1 MRRRGPVSL
10 RDRLRYRFDSTLAR
24 STGRML
30 GWLALSCVGLVVPV
44 SAVLVWTDPGSPA
57 SLSDRLIAVG
67 RVSAETLRLGAVTGA
82 PLRML
87 LSVLLGLVA
96 LLYVSTLI
104 GLITTGLGDRLVELR
119 RGRSTVVESGHQV
132 VLGWSEQVFTVVG
145 ELVAARAH
153 HRGGAVVVLADRDK
167 AEMEE
172 ALAAALGPTGPIRL
186 ICRSGPTTDPA
197 TLRMVS
203 PATAVA
209 VLVLP
214 DGDEG
219 VRPGLRSGVG
229 EFGVVRAGSE
239 PGDTGGPREARA
251 SEDVRDTETVR
262 TLLALRA
269 VLGEGAEV
277 GAAGVAESVVV
288 AGTAGTAGA
297 AGTAEASGHGG
308 PWPEHAVGRGSTEG
322 RVPGARRETG
332 TEAEPESEA
341 VEGAGRGPGGEPGA
355 GPGGEPEAAGRAE
368 QPPGE
373 AEPASDAPSGPG
385 SGPDGGAVR
394 RPGPAVV
401 ASVCGERYR
410 EAARL
415 AAGPRGVV
423 LEADRTTAGLVA
435 RSALHPG
442 LFPVLRELLDYAG
455 DEFYVV
461 PVPPEAAGRPFGDL
475 LLDCATAAVAGLLR
489 PDGTPLLNPPPDTV
503 PGPGDRLVV
512 VARDDGPVGWADGP
526 YPVDPAAPELPDTAD
541 GEPARLLVL
550 GWNRRA
556 PLVVDQLRPTG
567 PGARIVD
574 VVCDPAEPPPMPEP
588 RREAVADGLTV
599 TFRTADLTRPASLRG
614 LDPLSYDRIVV
625 LGPDARDGAGRPDD
639 RTLVTLLVLR
649 ALAAEAGREVP
660 VVAEL
665 TDHRSRALAP
675 LGPRSEV
682 VVGGE
687 LGGLLMA
694 QVSQDGRL
702 APVFDE
708 LFGVGGG
715 TLRLRPCGHYVRP
728 GRAVSFAAV
737 VAAARARGECAI
749 GYRRPDLPGEPAG
762 GGVRLN
768 PPKDELR
775 LWNPHD
781 AVVVVTTEHRDNTP
795 AAGPAGP
802 AGRERTRP

>member
-219 VRPGLRSGVG
+219 VRPGLPSGAG
-229 EFGVVRAGSE
+229 EFGVARAGSE

-251 SEDVRDTETVR
+251 SEDVRDAETVR

-269 VLGEGAEV
+269 LLGEGAEV
-277 GAAGVAESVVV
+277 GAAGVAESVV
-288 AGTAGTAGA
+288 AAGTAGA
-297 AGTAEASGHGG
+297 VVTAGTAEASGHSG
-308 PWPEHAVGRGSTEG
+308 PWPEYAVGRGSAEG

-332 TEAEPESEA
+332 TETEPESEA
-341 VEGAGRGPGGEPGA
+341 VEKPGRGPGGEP
-355 GPGGEPEAAGRAE
+355 EAVGRAE
-368 QPPGE
+368 RPPGE
-373 AEPASDAPSGPG
+373 AEPASGTPSGPG

-489 PDGTPLLNPPPDTV
+489 PDGTPLLNPSPDTV

-526 YPVDPAAPELPDTAD
+526 YPVDPAAPERPDAAD

-574 VVCDPAEPPPMPEP
+574 VVCDPAEPPPVPEP

-675 LGPRSEV
+675 LGPGSEV

-694 QVSQDGRL
+694 QVAQDGRL

-737 VAAARARGECAI
+737 VAAARARGQCAI
-749 GYRRPDLPGEPAG
+749 GYRRPDLPGEPPG

-775 LWNPHD
+775 VWNPHD
-781 AVVVVTTEHRDNTP
+781 AVVVVTTEHRDDAP

-802 AGRERTRP
+802 AGHERTRP